1 MVITQ
6 NYPLRIL
13 LIEMV
18 TTTKYFFKMCS
29 YRNKSRNKRFVR
41 FALPRRDQLTLLLY
55 RLAYILAVVYS
66 ITTYASKNITATP
79 VILLVCSFH
88 NYLYF
93 S

>member
-66 ITTYASKNITATP
+66 ITTYASKNIK
-79 VILLVCSFH
+79 V
-88 NYLYF
+88 
-93 S
+93 